1 VHVTSLRARA
11 LAVRYRTPAKANF
24 AAIKESNIRARPEK
38 KRQQS
43 TFYYRGTGHRN
54 MRFGIKWLFFE

>member
-1 VHVTSLRARA
+1 MRARA

-43 TFYYRGTGHRN
+43 TFYYRG
-54 MRFGIKWLFFE
+54 MGIEICALESNGYFLNKEAA